1 MLLPS
6 AALSVVAAMLG
17 EATRAG
23 AVARPATTRPT
34 AIRPAQKIR
43 RMERIVWTPAR
54 GSAFA
59 GPRVDVGLD
68 VLCALPGR
76 RAGLQL
82 ALGGGGVSLGLRTVT
97 ADDRHLGA
105 GERGHAGVVEPGV
118 ARRHQPPHFE
128 AARLG
133 LLGLLEVAHRLAVI
147 VGRVGLEQGAGGVA

>member
-6 AALSVVAAMLG
+6 AALSGVAAMVE

-43 RMERIVWTPAR
+43 RMERIVGTPER

-59 GPRVDVGLD
+59 GSRVDVGLD
-68 VLCALPGR
+68 VQGALPCR

-82 ALGGGGVSLGLRTVT
+82 ALGGGSVSLGLRTV
-97 ADDRHLGA
+97 AAEDRHLGA
-105 GERGHAGVVEPGV
+105 GERGHAGVVELGV
-118 ARRHQPPHFE
+118 TRRHQTPQFK

-147 VGRVGLEQGAGGVA
+147 VG